1 MVRKFRKRICCLKLR
16 RYIYLIS
23 PKKIDNSF
31 YFNLKKVLA
40 SNKVVFF
47 QLRLKKTTYNNII
60 KIGKKIKPITDKFKV
75 KLIINDNPKIA
86 KAINADGCHI
96 GQSDKPFSLTKKI
109 LKKKIVGVTCHG
121 SKKLVNRAIKYK
133 ADYIALG
140 SFFKSNLKPSAKKA
154 SLQVLKEVKKK
165 IEKYISLYSPST
177 VYLHHSGDVN
187 IDHRITHEAV
197 ITACRPFP
205 GQSVKK
211 LLSFEVQSSTEWQ
224 PPNSA
229 SQFSPNWYVDINN
242 QLSRKIEAL
251 NCYSGEMRDWP
262 HSRSV
267 KASEF
272 LAKVRVT
279 MPVTNLAKYKT

>member
-165 IEKYISLYSPST
+165 TRIPI
-177 VYLHHSGDVN
+177 VVIGG
-187 IDHRITHEAV
+187 IDNKNY
-197 ITACRPFP
+197 
-205 GQSVKK
+205 KK
-211 LLSFEVQSSTEWQ
+211 LIKLGANYIAISSFIW
-224 PPNSA
+224 
-229 SQFSPNWYVDINN
+229 NN
-242 QLSRKIEAL
+242 PAL
-251 NCYSGEMRDWP
+251 KPEIAI
-262 HSRSV
+262 
-267 KASEF
+267 KEF
-272 LAKVRVT
+272 
-279 MPVTNLAKYKT
+279 